1 MAIMREQLAQ
11 CDLPEHTLDLLFNA
25 IRNVRRDRA
34 RHCHQCPPS
43 LEGGST
49 MALLEF
55 TALLVFVASVG
66 VVSFHVFD
74 ALSPLWSRRDY

>member
-1 MAIMREQLAQ
+1 
-11 CDLPEHTLDLLFNA
+11 
-25 IRNVRRDRA
+25 
-34 RHCHQCPPS
+34 
-43 LEGGST
+43 